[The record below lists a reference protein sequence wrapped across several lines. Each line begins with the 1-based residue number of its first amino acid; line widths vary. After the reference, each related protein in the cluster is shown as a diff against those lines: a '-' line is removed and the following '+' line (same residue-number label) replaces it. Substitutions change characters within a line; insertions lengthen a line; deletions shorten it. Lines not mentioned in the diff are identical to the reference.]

1 MPKIFEVIYA
11 EVQFYRWFKFSFL
24 LFQAHYHTLPHPE
37 TKEKKIQT
45 NHKIEPQHIRLHSN
59 NTMEK
64 IRLIFIVTRSG
75 FTIYHM
81 LHFLFLQWV
90 LPRVPS
96 LQGKECFPPTWLF
109 PPHTSD
115 GLETFRQTALYSND
129 AVFLATSFSDSGVPV
144 EW

>member
-1 MPKIFEVIYA
+1 
-11 EVQFYRWFKFSFL
+11 
-24 LFQAHYHTLPHPE
+24 
-37 TKEKKIQT
+37 
-45 NHKIEPQHIRLHSN
+45 
-59 NTMEK
+59 MEK
-64 IRLIFIVTRSG
+64 IRLVCILTRSG

-96 LQGKECFPPTWLF
+96 LQGKGCFPPIWLF

-115 GLETFRQTALYSND
+115 GLEMLRQTALYSND
-129 AVFLATSFSDSGVPV
+129 AVFLATSFSYSDVPV